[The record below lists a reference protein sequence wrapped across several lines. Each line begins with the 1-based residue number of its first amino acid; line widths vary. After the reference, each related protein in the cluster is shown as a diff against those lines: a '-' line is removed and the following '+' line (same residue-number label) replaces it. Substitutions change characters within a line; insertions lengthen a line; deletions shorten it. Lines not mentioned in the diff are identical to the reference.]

1 MKLQKLTKAWFDF
14 PNDSDE
20 SSFEIKHLLAG
31 EISEIVEKTHSRR
44 FEFREDKKGKLIP
57 VPILETKDLLERE
70 LTIIAVVTAWN
81 NFFDPDGKP
90 LDCTNENKLR
100 LCKELNEEDFKIFMD
115 FITDC
120 RQKLADIVKEESKAE
135 KKT

>member
-1 MKLQKLTKAWFDF
+1 MKLQKLTKAWFDL
-14 PNDSDE
+14 PGDPDE
-20 SSFEIKHLLAG
+20 ASFEIKYLLAG

-44 FEFREDKKGKLIP
+44 FEFREDKKGKLTP
-57 VPILETKDLLERE
+57 MPILETKDLLERE

-90 LDCTNENKLR
+90 LDCTNENKHR
-100 LCKELNEEDFKIFMD
+100 LCKELNEEDFKIFLD

-120 RQKLADIVKEESKAE
+120 REKLSGIVKEQTEAE
-135 KKT
+135 RKN

>member
-14 PNDSDE
+14 PNDPDNA
-20 SSFEIKHLLAG
+20 SFEIKHLLAG

-44 FEFREDKKGKLIP
+44 FEFREDKEGDLKPI
-57 VPILETKDLLERE
+57 PILETKDLLERE
-70 LTIIAVVTAWN
+70 LTIIATITDWTSMLDEN
-81 NFFDPDGKP
+81 GKR

-100 LCKELNEEDFKIFMD
+100 LCKELNEEDYKKFID

-120 RQKLADIVKEESKAE
+120 RQKLADIVKKELEAE

>member
-14 PNDSDE
+14 PNDPDE

-44 FEFREDKKGKLIP
+44 FEFREDKKGKLTP

-70 LTIIAVVTAWN
+70 LTIMAVVTAWN
-81 NFFDPDGKP
+81 NFFDPDGKS

-100 LCKELNEEDFKIFMD
+100 LCKELSEEDFKTFCD
-115 FITDC
+115 FIADS
-120 RQKLADIVKEESKAE
+120 RQKLADIVKEQTEAE

>member
-1 MKLQKLTKAWFDF
+1 MKLQKLTKAWFDL
-14 PNDSDE
+14 PNDPDE

-44 FEFREDKKGKLIP
+44 FEFREDDKGDLKP
-57 VPILETKDLLERE
+57 VPILETNDLLERE
-70 LTIIAVVTAWN
+70 LTVIATVTDWTN
-81 NFFDPDGKP
+81 MLDEIGKS

-100 LCKELNEEDFKIFMD
+100 LCKELNEEDFKIFLD

-120 RQKLADIVKEESKAE
+120 RKKLAGIVKEQTESE